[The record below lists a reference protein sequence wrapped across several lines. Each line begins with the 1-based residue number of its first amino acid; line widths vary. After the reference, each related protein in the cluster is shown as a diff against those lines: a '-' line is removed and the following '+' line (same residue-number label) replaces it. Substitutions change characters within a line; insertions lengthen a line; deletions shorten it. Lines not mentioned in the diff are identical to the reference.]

1 MGATYVDV
9 TIRNP
14 ADRRRNWTG
23 KFLVDT
29 GAFDSLVP
37 RGRLEEIGLQPVGQR
52 DYVLADGKSIALDI
66 TVAEIEFEGE
76 IVGGTVVYGEEAA
89 EPLLGVTALESGGFE
104 VDPRNEELKRLPAV
118 LLKKLVPR
126 DEGFSACLK
135 SDQPCFVSCSPCRQL
150 LELTNSHTRFA
161 LKYRHDA
168 NIGAPTVPAS
178 RRSSGPVFSPRR
190 GPRFLRC
197 RTRAHN
203 LASPRRR
210 VPAKA

>member
-37 RGRLEEIGLQPVGQR
+37 RERLEEIGLQPVGQR

-118 LLKKLVPR
+118 LLKKLVP
-126 DEGFSACLK
+126 
-135 SDQPCFVSCSPCRQL
+135 
-150 LELTNSHTRFA
+150 
-161 LKYRHDA
+161 
-168 NIGAPTVPAS
+168 
-178 RRSSGPVFSPRR
+178 
-190 GPRFLRC
+190 
-197 RTRAHN
+197 
-203 LASPRRR
+203 
-210 VPAKA
+210 

>member
-9 TIRNP
+9 IIRNP

-89 EPLLGVTALESGGFE
+89 DPLLGVTALESGGFE
-104 VDPRNEELKRLPAV
+104 VDPRNEKLKRLPAV
-118 LLKKLVPR
+118 LLKKLVP
-126 DEGFSACLK
+126 
-135 SDQPCFVSCSPCRQL
+135 
-150 LELTNSHTRFA
+150 
-161 LKYRHDA
+161 
-168 NIGAPTVPAS
+168 
-178 RRSSGPVFSPRR
+178 
-190 GPRFLRC
+190 
-197 RTRAHN
+197 
-203 LASPRRR
+203 
-210 VPAKA
+210 